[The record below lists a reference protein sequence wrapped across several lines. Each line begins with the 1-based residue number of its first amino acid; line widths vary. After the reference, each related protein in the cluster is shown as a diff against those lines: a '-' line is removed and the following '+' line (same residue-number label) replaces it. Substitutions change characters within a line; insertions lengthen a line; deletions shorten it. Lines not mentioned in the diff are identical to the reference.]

1 MTDRRDFIRLGLG
14 GPFGAWLSTA
24 LPTVADSA
32 NDDRAMIVLWMNGG
46 ASQTDTFDP
55 KPGHA
60 NAGSFKAIGTSAGSK
75 VQICEHLP
83 RMAKLMHHVGLVR
96 SMVSNEGSHE
106 RGRFLMHTGYRP
118 LGATAYPSFG
128 SVLAA
133 EMGNP
138 NANLPNFVSLRIPT
152 YGPGFLGMTHA
163 PFHVTNPGTVVNSK
177 PAGIPD
183 ERFSQRL
190 KMLKSLEQG
199 FVASNRG
206 PEARE
211 HYDVYT
217 RGVRFMRS
225 KRLKVFELD
234 DERES
239 VRDAYGRNPFGDGC
253 LLARRLVESG
263 VKCVEVGLDG
273 WDTHRGSFTR
283 NQELME
289 VLDPAM
295 SSLTRDLRQRGF
307 LSRTLI
313 VWMGEFGRT
322 PKVNFLGGRDHF
334 TRAWSAALVGAGI
347 RGGTVVGQTR
357 EDGMEVVDR
366 PVSVPE
372 LFATFCKAL
381 KLDPHKSRK
390 TAAGRPIPIVSEGS
404 AVNELFG

>member
-1 MTDRRDFIRLGLG
+1 MPDRREFIRLGLG
-14 GPFGAWLSTA
+14 GPFGAWISTA

-32 NDDRAMIVLWMNGG
+32 KNDKAMIVLWMNGG

-83 RMAKLMHHVGLVR
+83 RIAKLMHHIGLVR
-96 SMVSNEGSHE
+96 SMVSTEGSHE
-106 RGRFLMHTGYRP
+106 RGRFLMHTGYQP

-133 EMGNP
+133 ELGSQT
-138 NANLPNFVSLRIPT
+138 ANLPNFVSLRIPS
-152 YGPGFLGMTHA
+152 YGSGFLGMTHA
-163 PFHVTNPGTVVNSK
+163 PFHVNLPGNVANSK
-177 PAGIPD
+177 PSGIND
-183 ERFSQRL
+183 ERFSRRL
-190 KMLKSLEQG
+190 NMLKSLERG

-211 HYDVYT
+211 HYDVYAC
-217 RGVRFMRS
+217 GVSFMRS
-225 KRLKVFELD
+225 KRLQVFELD
-234 DERES
+234 DEREA

-273 WDTHRGSFTR
+273 WDTHTRGFEK
-283 NQELME
+283 NQELMQ

-295 SSLTRDLRQRGF
+295 SSLIADLGRRR
-307 LSRTLI
+307 LLDRTL
-313 VWMGEFGRT
+313 VVCMSEFGRT
-322 PKVNFLGGRDHF
+322 PNINFLGGRDHF
-334 TRAWSAALVGAGI
+334 TRAWSAVLAGAGI

-366 PVSVPE
+366 PHSVPD

-381 KLDPHKSRK
+381 DLDPHKSRK
-390 TAAGRPIPIVSEGS
+390 TPAGRPIPIVNDGT
-404 AVNELFG
+404 AIPDFFG

>member
-1 MTDRRDFIRLGLG
+1 MTERRDFIKLGLG
-14 GPFGAWLSTA
+14 GHFGAWLSTS
-24 LPTVADSA
+24 LPSVADSA
-32 NDDRAMIVLWMNGG
+32 KNDKAMILLWMNGG
-46 ASQTDTFDP
+46 PSQTDTFDP

-83 RMAKLMHHVGLVR
+83 RVAKLMHHIGLVR
-96 SMVSNEGSHE
+96 SLMSNEGSHE

-128 SVLAA
+128 STLAA
-133 EMGNP
+133 ELGDP
-138 NANLPNFVSLRIPT
+138 RAQLPSFVSLRIPS

-163 PFHVTNPGTVVNSK
+163 PFHVNYPGTVANSR
-177 PAGIPD
+177 PSGISD
-183 ERFSQRL
+183 ERFGRRL
-190 KMLKSLEQG
+190 GMLKSMERD

-206 PEARE
+206 REARE
-211 HYDVYT
+211 HYDVYA
-217 RGVRFMRS
+217 RSVRFMRS

-234 DERES
+234 DEREAT
-239 VRDAYGRNPFGDGC
+239 RDAYGRNPFGDGC

-273 WDTHRGSFTR
+273 WDTHTGNFKR

-295 SSLTRDLRQRGF
+295 SSLIIDLGRRR
-307 LSRTLI
+307 LLDRTLV

-322 PKVNFLGGRDHF
+322 PKINFVGGRDHF
-334 TRAWSAALVGAGI
+334 TRGCSAALVGAGI
-347 RGGTVVGQTR
+347 RGGTVVGRTR
-357 EDGMEVVDR
+357 DDGIGVEER
-366 PVSVPE
+366 PVAVPE

-381 KLDPHKSRK
+381 DLDPGKSRK
-390 TAAGRPIPIVSEGS
+390 TAAGRPIPIVDGGTPIQ
-404 AVNELFG
+404 ELFA